1 MLRSMP
7 ELPTIKN
14 LPEQP
19 DVIAPDGSEIR
30 FLESPSDE
38 SSMVHA
44 RLHPGTTTYAVPHL
58 TVEESW
64 VCVGGEGEVW
74 RKDSESESILK
85 LQSGIE
91 CEIPLGT
98 TFQFRAKGEQ
108 PLEIVITTSPPWP
121 GDHEAVRVEG
131 KWEPSV

>member
-1 MLRSMP
+1 MNDRKTL
-7 ELPTIKN
+7 EN
-14 LPEQP
+14 LPDNP

-30 FLESPSDE
+30 LLESPTAD

-44 RLHPGTTTYAVPHL
+44 LLHPGTMTYAVHHL

-64 VCVGGEGEVW
+64 ECVGGEGELW
-74 RKDSESESILK
+74 RKTDSEESILQ
-85 LQSGIE
+85 LNSGVT

-98 TFQFRAKGEQ
+98 TFQFRATGDA
-108 PLEIVITTSPPWP
+108 PLEIVITTTPPWP

-131 KWEPSV
+131 AWKPSV